1 MCFSRRIRHF
11 RKGVLFQD
19 NRCAFTGA
27 MKVSSELAPRYQS
40 CSKRASVWT
49 GGNEASVEKS
59 DPRGLNDRAV
69 EARKGLLHQRLP
81 RVLSPRLGRLCQH
94 HRVAYQLDPNQTELT
109 VKVASCVSVRA
120 LGGILCA
127 KRSLS
132 SQRYATVDLLLGPIR
147 SPHKP
152 VATRELRYQVHEAN
166 PAGTYLKTY

>member
-1 MCFSRRIRHF
+1 
-11 RKGVLFQD
+11 
-19 NRCAFTGA
+19 
-27 MKVSSELAPRYQS
+27 
-40 CSKRASVWT
+40 
-49 GGNEASVEKS
+49 
-59 DPRGLNDRAV
+59 
-69 EARKGLLHQRLP
+69 LP

-127 KRSLS
+127 KRSDTVGQPPSKFQEYLFLGKFTQPFCLQRRHVGHTDFATWGLANSIRSLS